1 MEDIADGAPRVP
13 TVITSRTLAQ
23 MTDMGDDISELLIHQ
38 YALNAQRGDSQGM
51 TKVLEAQTKIN
62 ATPNI

>member
-1 MEDIADGAPRVP
+1 
-13 TVITSRTLAQ
+13 

-38 YALNAQRGDSQGM
+38 YALNAQRGDSHRM

>member
-1 MEDIADGAPRVP
+1 MIYPSCSFTG
-13 TVITSRTLAQ
+13 
-23 MTDMGDDISELLIHQ
+23 